1 MGPRTRL
8 IAGATRK
15 RPGPN
20 RPVNPPVERATTLL
34 MPDAATMRDPSR
46 APLYG
51 ISGTATHDALRAALA
66 DLEGAAYV
74 ALAPS
79 GLAALTLAVLSVVRA
94 GDEVL
99 AVDCLY
105 GPTRRFLDRFLKR
118 LDVSVRYFHPRA
130 TPEDA
135 LAGTGDRLRLLI
147 LESPGSH
154 TFEMQDVADFAG
166 AARARGADVMVDNSW
181 AAGVLFRPLEHGAT
195 LSVQALTKYAA
206 GASDVF
212 MGSVAVSE
220 PEAARRLENAADDLG
235 AFVSADDVYLVLRGL
250 RTLPLRLQAH
260 AQSAQ
265 KVAEHLQ
272 ARPEVRRV
280 FYPAL
285 PSSPD
290 HALWRR
296 DFTGA
301 NGLMGVE
308 LEPAS
313 DDEVHGLLNRLEL
326 FGLGFSWGGYES
338 LITHETVQLADRRT
352 PHGVE
357 GPLIRLHVGLEDVE
371 DLVPDLSRALD
382 AYPSR
387 RGTAP

>member
-8 IAGATRK
+8 IAGATRR

-34 MPDAATMRDPSR
+34 MPEAATMRDPSR
-46 APLYG
+46 SPLYG
-51 ISGTATHDALRAALA
+51 ISGTATHDALREALCE
-66 DLEGAAYV
+66 LEGASYV

-79 GLAALTLAVLSVVRA
+79 GLAALTLAILSVVRA

-118 LDVSVRYFHPRA
+118 LDVTVRYFHPRA
-130 TPEDA
+130 SPADA
-135 LAGTGDRLRLLI
+135 LASADERLRLVI

-154 TFEMQDVADFAG
+154 TFEIQDVAAFADL
-166 AARARGADVMVDNSW
+166 ARQRGAEVMVDDSW
-181 AAGVLFRPLEHGAT
+181 AAGLLFRPLEHGAT

-212 MGSVAVSE
+212 MGSVATADA
-220 PEAARRLENAADDLG
+220 EAARRLEHAADDLG
-235 AFVSADDVYLVLRGL
+235 TFVSPDDAYLVLRGL

-260 AQSAQ
+260 AASALT
-265 KVAEHLQ
+265 VAEFLSS
-272 ARPEVRRV
+272 RPEVRRV

-285 PSSPD
+285 PASPD

-296 DFTGA
+296 DFSGA
-301 NGLMGVE
+301 NGLMGLE
-308 LEPAS
+308 LEPGS
-313 DDEVHGLLNRLEL
+313 DAEVHALLDRMQL

-338 LITHETVQLADRRT
+338 LITHETIQLADRRT
-352 PHGVE
+352 PHDVQ

-371 DLVPDLSRALD
+371 DLIADLARSLD
-382 AYPSR
+382 RYPSKR
-387 RGTAP
+387 V